1 MDIDDDNTGTTTR
14 DRERGS
20 LFLHFDGN
28 NTGGDTSNETRI
40 YNIWNDVNIAQDYD
54 LVRGIYNDIVTSSS
68 TGENASLNGVYTDIR
83 INNSSTVNL
92 IAGSFAY
99 ARKTGAN
106 STGSVTQMYGSYYI
120 ARNDGGATGSVT
132 SMYGTRSEVRLSD
145 GSTGNNAN
153 TNVNVTNA
161 YAVYARMENDNHAN
175 GQSNSGMT
183 ALYYG
188 TYATTNG
195 LNNPYGLYIHSSAP
209 NNYIGGNLEVN
220 GNLTANGTI
229 SDGAVTDVAVS
240 YTGRSAPCTL
250 PITVT
255 GTATKT
261 INIPTNSNAFGAKYV
276 QTSEPTGTSICDG
289 DVWYETD
296 GGGTSGITIENA
308 TESTYRN
315 ITFADDSSA
324 TTLKVNDNGR
334 LQVRPSD
341 GAVRVG
347 GDITAFYSSDARL
360 KKNISPIK
368 NALEKVRSI
377 SGNTFEWNEKTHN
390 KGKEVGVIA
399 QEVEKLDLPGVTTT
413 RQDGTKA
420 VRYEK
425 LVPLLVEAIKELKDE
440 INELKANASVS

>member
-1 MDIDDDNTGTTTR
+1 M
-14 DRERGS
+14 
-20 LFLHFDGN
+20 
-28 NTGGDTSNETRI
+28 
-40 YNIWNDVNIAQDYD
+40 
-54 LVRGIYNDIVTSSS
+54 
-68 TGENASLNGVYTDIR
+68 
-83 INNSSTVNL
+83 
-92 IAGSFAY
+92 
-99 ARKTGAN
+99 
-106 STGSVTQMYGSYYI
+106 
-120 ARNDGGATGSVT
+120 
-132 SMYGTRSEVRLSD
+132 
-145 GSTGNNAN
+145 
-153 TNVNVTNA
+153 
-161 YAVYARMENDNHAN
+161 
-175 GQSNSGMT
+175 
-183 ALYYG
+183 
-188 TYATTNG
+188 
-195 LNNPYGLYIHSSAP
+195 
-209 NNYIGGNLEVN
+209 
-220 GNLTANGTI
+220 
-229 SDGAVTDVAVS
+229 AVS

-250 PITVT
+250 PITIT

-261 INIPTNSNAFGAKYV
+261 INIPTSSNAFGAKYV

-341 GAVRVG
+341 GAVRVA

-377 SGNTFEWNEKTHN
+377 SGNTFEWNEKTHH

-425 LVPLLVEAIKELKDE
+425 LVPLLIEAIKELKNE
-440 INELKANASVS
+440 INEIKANASVS